1 MPSFEPSQS
10 KLKIKYKKNEP
21 DYQEQMRKQT
31 GQGDEIE
38 FIAAVI
44 RISEDANILQEERV
58 TYSVNNLFADVGG
71 DLGLFLGLCV
81 WSMIHSAM
89 HAVVVIRN
97 KAENFKYKR
106 LMKNS
111 KMKFWKKKMS
121 MSRAHLP
128 TPSQHRLPTLSRE
141 RSKNSI
147 FSETSTTGTKSIEA
161 ISSRD
166 GKSDEIRYWFTV

>member
-1 MPSFEPSQS
+1 MPSFEPGQS

-81 WSMIHSAM
+81 WSIIQSAM

-97 KAENFKYKR
+97 KAENFKSKR

-111 KMKFWKKKMS
+111 KMKFWKKKMGI
-121 MSRAHLP
+121 SRAHLP
-128 TPSQHRLPTLSRE
+128 TPSQRGRLATLCRE
-141 RSKNSI
+141 RSENSI
-147 FSETSTTGTKSIEA
+147 FSETSATKSIEA
-161 ISSRD
+161 NSSGD
-166 GKSDEIRYWFTV
+166 GKSDEVRYWFTV